1 VPAVAFWDRRQGQ
14 QNEAAIAAVLRNAAR
29 VTNINIKPWP

>member
-1 VPAVAFWDRRQGQ
+1 MPAVAFWDRRQEQ
-14 QNEAAIAAVLRNAAR
+14 QNKAAIAAVLRNAAG